1 MKLVTAKLRKRV
13 FAAAA
18 AAVMTVSAFGG
29 ISADAFEVWSFSDD
43 LTVYVNGQKI
53 DNTIYKPI
61 IANDRTLVRLVPVFE
76 ALGYEYGEMDENK
89 MIQFV
94 QKDTNSVYTFK
105 AESTKAVAGTGAILE
120 DGFPEGEEHY
130 LDVPA
135 TLQFCDVFYVPIR
148 SFCEMTNLD
157 IEWDD
162 ATRTVYV
169 GSKPETAENH
179 ALTYNEAR
187 ALAEQYV
194 NDSSISLS
202 ENTTPVTYNGK
213 SAYEFRL
220 YSKGM
225 TSGGGSGFMG
235 MIVYVY
241 IDNGEIVTAEGS
253 GEQQSTTPPKSGIFM
268 SGDPGKLIGY
278 SSYCCAGYDVSSGKD
293 IVRQYMNNEI
303 TASEVAEFSQTHR
316 NTNHT
321 STGITIQTA
330 LDMIKSAYAV
340 EFTGTATVYENC
352 VTASSN
358 GGSYGVSYDPETD
371 VYYVASSS
379 VSDIVKDGD
388 DSNSTVRILN
398 SAGEIIG
405 WAN

>member
-1 MKLVTAKLRKRV
+1 MKLVPVKLRKRV

-61 IANDRTLVRLVPVFE
+61 IANDRTLVRLVPVFK

-120 DGFPEGEEHY
+120 DGFPDGEEHY
-130 LDVPA
+130 LDVSA

-187 ALAEQYV
+187 TLAEQYV
-194 NDSSISLS
+194 NDSSISLG
-202 ENTTPVTYNGK
+202 ENTTSVVYNGRN
-213 SAYEFRL
+213 AYEFRL

-253 GEQQSTTPPKSGIFM
+253 GESTAIS
-268 SGDPGKLIGY
+268 
-278 SSYCCAGYDVSSGKD
+278 V
-293 IVRQYMNNEI
+293 
-303 TASEVAEFSQTHR
+303 
-316 NTNHT
+316 NTT
-321 STGITIQTA
+321 SRTI
-330 LDMIKSAYAV
+330 
-340 EFTGTATVYENC
+340 
-352 VTASSN
+352 
-358 GGSYGVSYDPETD
+358 
-371 VYYVASSS
+371 
-379 VSDIVKDGD
+379 KDGEYKQYAGD
-388 DSNSTVRILN
+388 DVVGMCTVSNSTGATADVTVTHLRMNNIEYHIDTLSLQDDGTYVAYGDMSGVHAKFN
-398 SAGEIIG
+398 TYQYEPLKFVFSIIDDRTIQLETYNRDTG
-405 WAN
+405 NKTDTIIFVSE